1 MKYCHWCELV
11 SSFVRGDGRRVGV
24 VRFGCWAVQEN
35 SRHRALPGLGKGNP
49 SSYEEGQ
56 WPTIS

>member
-1 MKYCHWCELV
+1 MKNCHWCDLV
-11 SSFVRGDGRRVGV
+11 SSFVRGV
-24 VRFGCWAVQEN
+24 VRLGCWAVQEN